1 MMPNPRSGPSSAT
14 AELALHPSMTRSGP
28 AYPQQRRTVLAGAA
42 ALGLWSLSPRTAW
55 PASEAWRRSLLQL
68 TGGRTPQSGRVR
80 LDLSALVEN
89 GNAVPVLL
97 AVDSPMTPADHVRRL
112 ALLTERNPQP
122 EVAVFTL
129 GPLSG
134 RAQVATR
141 MRLATSQ
148 TVWALAELSDGSWWQ
163 QGADVIVTL
172 AACVEG
178 EVT

>member
-1 MMPNPRSGPSSAT
+1 MMS
-14 AELALHPSMTRSGP
+14 P
-28 AYPQQRRTVLAGAA
+28 ASQFHRVRARRRTLVLAGAA
-42 ALGLWSLSPRTAW
+42 SGLLALSPRAVW
-55 PASEAWRRSLLQL
+55 PASEAFVAALMRL
-68 TGGRTPQSGRVR
+68 TGGRMPQTGRVR
-80 LDLSALVEN
+80 LDIATLVEN
-89 GNAVPVLL
+89 GNAVPVTV
-97 AVDSPMTPADHVRRL
+97 AVDSPMTSANHVRRL

-129 GPLSG
+129 NPLSG

-163 QGADVIVTL
+163 RGVDVVVTL